1 MGSPVRL
8 HPVETRRDLKRFIRM
23 PDRIYADDPN
33 WVRPLMMERLALLDR
48 RKNPYFD
55 HAEVAFWLAERD
67 GATVGRISAQVD
79 RLAEERFGERIGH
92 FGLFESVDDPDVA
105 AALFGAAEDWLRAKG
120 CVRVQ
125 GPFNLSIN
133 SECGMLVEGFE
144 TPPAVMMGH
153 ARPYY
158 RALLEGQGYVKAKDL
173 LAFELD
179 LRKTPPQH
187 ITRFVNESLE
197 RGDVEVRQL
206 DKKKYDEELS
216 IILDI
221 FNDAWANNWG
231 FIPMTPAEAA
241 QMARE
246 IKPLLDPRCVEICRY
261 QGEDA
266 AMFVTLPDFNS
277 MIADFNGSLL
287 PFNWLRLLPRLGTIS
302 QRVRV
307 PLMGVR
313 QIFQNSRAGAAMAMI
328 MIENVRQRCISL
340 GATWGELS
348 WILEDNT
355 RMQNI
360 LVKIGCQVYKTY
372 RIFEKPLQVQATDT
386 AVKDHSREKRPCGPE
401 FAPIS

>member
-1 MGSPVRL
+1 MPSPVRL
-8 HPVETRRDLKRFIRM
+8 CPVETRRDLKRFIRM

-55 HAEVAFWLAERD
+55 HAEAAFWLAERD
-67 GATVGRISAQVD
+67 GAPVGRISAQVD
-79 RLAEERFGERIGH
+79 RLVEQRFGERIGH
-92 FGLFESVDDPDVA
+92 FGLFECVDDPDVA
-105 AALFGAAEDWLRAKG
+105 TGLFETAEAWLRERG
-120 CVRVQ
+120 CTRVQ

-133 SECGMLVEGFE
+133 SECGLLVDGFE

-158 RALLEGQGYVKAKDL
+158 CNMLEGQGYAKATDMY
-173 LAFELD
+173 AYELD
-179 LRKTPPQH
+179 LHKGPPAS
-187 ITRFVNESLE
+187 IARFVNASLAHGE
-197 RGDVEVRQL
+197 IKVRQL

-221 FNDAWANNWG
+221 FNDAWAHNWG
-231 FIPMTPAEAA
+231 FVPMTSAEAV

-246 IKPLLDPRCVEICRY
+246 IRPLLDPRCVEICHY
-261 QGEDA
+261 KGEDA

-277 MIADFNGSLL
+277 LIADFNGSLL
-287 PFNWLRLLPRLGTIS
+287 PFNWLRLLPRLGRVS
-302 QRVRV
+302 DRVRV

-313 QIFQNSRAGAAMAMI
+313 QPFQNTRAGAAMAMI

-348 WILEDNT
+348 WILEGNT
-355 RMQNI
+355 NMRKI
-360 LVKIGCQVYKTY
+360 LVKIGCELYKTY
-372 RIFEKPLQVQATDT
+372 RIYEKPL
-386 AVKDHSREKRPCGPE
+386 
-401 FAPIS
+401 APPDGAS